1 MSDSQTTLVAYTKP
15 RVYIQTM
22 SMGIINVSDDII
34 NISVS
39 HQTDA
44 VSTCTITLL
53 NYSNAISGKY
63 NGLLHVGDK
72 IHVDY
77 LMNGTVFPQFTGRL
91 FSVPL
96 LNLNTENYSITA
108 QDCIGDMQWKWWCPY
123 STEAQEKYFTDNF
136 TNIVQAANTL
146 GEADSGMGN
155 VLLDFLQNVVGMPS
169 SMIKIAAFPDLN
181 NVMHNILKD
190 TVCNHDSNLE
200 NEYEKIFTEL
210 FGTIGDWGNS
220 NNSSAST
227 TPQVKLS
234 KTGQI
239 VATIRTLVN
248 QNANSR
254 NAPTSIMISTG
265 GSQPETWDTTYGRE
279 HTGKYGLTQ
288 QQCANHSHN
297 SPAYKLS
304 ETIQD
309 TIMSTIASTLLK
321 KYGNVSKA
329 IVGYFLED
337 WDGNWWGES
346 HLSSMNYTG
355 KSSLGDVITHTL
367 HELWD
372 DVDNRLTNG
381 FILINGTA
389 IKSSKDLSKYVV
401 TMGVNSNGTGE
412 TQKNSSSS
420 SSNSS
425 SNTNNSSAS
434 SSSSNTS
441 NSSNSSTTTIKPAA
455 GAQQTWQ
462 TFYNTYTPGSGK
474 YATGGNRSQI
484 MAEQCWALWETYGQY
499 LYHWTGPYH
508 GVGKQPDGQLP
519 GNPAPNKGNW
529 GYWTEIKNGQT
540 ALAQKVRS
548 KMLVIAPSETA
559 QTGDVVFF
567 KYTNTTKAGSG
578 QYAGFGHVAIVLKDN
593 GTTITVLNQWAG
605 QPLTTTTFEKNG
617 ANSAV
622 AGYLRPKIFG
632 NTAPVLNASTGS
644 SSSSS
649 ANSATSEAEEAYDDT
664 FKLFKYLDFNNT
676 NDIALSMNLSTT
688 DDMYDNV
695 PTLDY
700 VKSVCHAS
708 MRTFMSLPDG
718 SFGAF
723 VPDYYGFFSTTTGV
737 NNIINLPLSQVKTY
751 TTNVDKSSYK
761 THVFLLTDELTDG
774 ATMGVASTS
783 SLNTLTQLQNS
794 SGIITLPK
802 QGALLCKL
810 MDFSAAGVTNT
821 VQGISTLMNRWGV
834 SVLKK
839 QDMNIVSHVMTTIE
853 AVYEILTAWANVF
866 KTSMSIIFRP
876 DILPGVRLTVEGTG
890 TTYYVSGCT
899 HSWDVNGGGSTSLTL
914 SSPVTSSTHEI
925 GIN

>member
-44 VSTCTITLL
+44 VSTCNLTLL

-77 LMNGTVFPQFTGRL
+77 IMNGTVFPQFTGRL
-91 FSVPL
+91 FTVPL

-123 STEAQEKYFTDNF
+123 SQEAQEKYFTYNF

-155 VLLDFLQNVVGMPS
+155 VLLDFLENVVGMPS
-169 SMIKIAAFPDLN
+169 SMVKIAAFPDLN

-190 TVCNHDSNLE
+190 TVCDHDSNLE

-220 NNSSAST
+220 SNSSAST

-248 QNANSR
+248 QNANSK
-254 NAPTSIMISTG
+254 NAPTSIMISGG
-265 GSQPETWDTTYGRE
+265 GSQPAAWNTIYGVE

-288 QQCANHSHN
+288 QQCAQNKHN

-304 ETIQD
+304 ENIQD
-309 TIMSTIASTLLK
+309 TIMTTIAGNLLK
-321 KYGNVSKA
+321 QYGDVSKA
-329 IVGYFLED
+329 IVGYFIPG
-337 WDGNWWGES
+337 WDGDWWGDG
-346 HLSSMNYTG
+346 HLSSMNYNGSTSMG
-355 KSSLGDVITHTL
+355 HIITHTL

-372 DVDNRLTNG
+372 DVDNRLTNS

-389 IKSSKDLSKYVV
+389 IKSSKDLEKYVV
-401 TMGVNSNGTGE
+401 TEGVNANGTGE
-412 TQKNSSSS
+412 TTGSSNNSSGSSSSSSSSSNNSNSSSS
-420 SSNSS
+420 SSSS
-425 SNTNNSSAS
+425 S
-434 SSSSNTS
+434 
-441 NSSNSSTTTIKPAA
+441 TTIKPAS
-455 GAQQTWQ
+455 GAQKIWQ
-462 TFYNTYTPGSGK
+462 TFYNTYTPNSGK
-474 YATGGNRSQI
+474 YATGGNSTQL
-484 MAEQCWALWETYGQY
+484 AGEQCWALWETYAQY
-499 LYHWTGPYH
+499 LYHWTGTYH
-508 GVGKQPDGQLP
+508 GVGKQPDSQLP
-519 GNPAPNKGNW
+519 GNPSPTQGNW
-529 GYWTEIKNGQT
+529 GYWTEIRNGET
-540 ALAQKVRS
+540 ALAKKVQS

-567 KYTNTTKAGSG
+567 KYTNTTKAGAG
-578 QYAGFGHVAIVLKDN
+578 QYAGYGHVAIVLKDN
-593 GTTITVLNQWAG
+593 GSTITVLNQWAG

-617 ANSAV
+617 SSSAV
-622 AGYLRPKIFG
+622 AGYLRPKLFG
-632 NTAPVLNASTGS
+632 NTAPTLNGTNSGNSTGTT
-644 SSSSS
+644 
-649 ANSATSEAEEAYDDT
+649 NSATTEAEEAYDDT

-737 NNIINLPLSQVKTY
+737 NNIITLPLSQVKTY

-853 AVYEILTAWANVF
+853 AVYEMLTAWANVF

-890 TTYYVSGCT
+890 TTYYVSGCS
-899 HSWDVNGGGSTSLTL
+899 HSWDVNGGGTTSLTL
-914 SSPVTSSTHEI
+914 SSPVTTSTHEI

>member
-44 VSTCTITLL
+44 VSTCNLTLL

-77 LMNGTVFPQFTGRL
+77 IMNGTVFPQFTGRL
-91 FSVPL
+91 FTVPL

-123 STEAQEKYFTDNF
+123 SQEAQEKYFTYNF

-155 VLLDFLQNVVGMPS
+155 VLLDFLENVVGMPS
-169 SMIKIAAFPDLN
+169 SMVKIAAFPDLN

-190 TVCNHDSNLE
+190 TVCDHDTNLE

-220 NNSSAST
+220 SNSSAST

-248 QNANSR
+248 QNANSK
-254 NAPTSIMISTG
+254 NAPTSIMISG
-265 GSQPETWDTTYGRE
+265 GGAQPATWNTIYGVE

-288 QQCANHSHN
+288 QQCAQNKHN

-304 ETIQD
+304 EHIQD
-309 TIMSTIASTLLK
+309 TIMTTIAGNLLK
-321 KYGNVSKA
+321 QYGDVSKA
-329 IVGYFLED
+329 IVGYFIPG
-337 WDGNWWGES
+337 WDGDWWGDG
-346 HLSSMNYTG
+346 HLSSMNYNGSTSMG
-355 KSSLGDVITHTL
+355 HIITHTL
-367 HELWD
+367 GEIWD
-372 DVDNRLTNG
+372 DVDNRLTNS

-389 IKSSKDLSKYVV
+389 IKSSKDLEKYVV
-401 TMGVNSNGTGE
+401 TEGVNANGTGE
-412 TQKNSSSS
+412 SSSSSSSGSTSSASSSNNSNSNSSSS
-420 SSNSS
+420 SSSS
-425 SNTNNSSAS
+425 S
-434 SSSSNTS
+434 
-441 NSSNSSTTTIKPAA
+441 TTIKPAS
-455 GAQQTWQ
+455 GAQKIWQ
-462 TFYNTYTPGSGK
+462 TFYNTYMPGSGK
-474 YATGGNRSQI
+474 YATGGNSTQL
-484 MAEQCWALWETYGQY
+484 MGEQCWALWETYGNY
-499 LYHWTGPYH
+499 LYKWGEPG
-508 GVGKQPDGQLP
+508 GVGLQPKDNEL
-519 GNPAPNKGNW
+519 PAPPSPDKGNW
-529 GYWTEIKNGQT
+529 GYWTEIKDGET
-540 ALAQKVRS
+540 ALAKKVQS

-567 KYTNTTKAGSG
+567 KYTNTTKAGAG

-605 QPLTTTTFEKNG
+605 QPLTITTFEKNG
-617 ANSAV
+617 SSSAV
-622 AGYLRPKIFG
+622 AGYLRPKLFG
-632 NTAPVLNASTGS
+632 NTAPTLNGTNSGS
-644 SSSSS
+644 SSSG
-649 ANSATSEAEEAYDDT
+649 NSASSEAEEAYDDT

-676 NDIALSMNLSTT
+676 NDIDLSMNLSTT

-737 NNIINLPLSQVKTY
+737 NNIINLPLSQIKTY

-853 AVYEILTAWANVF
+853 AVYEMLTAWANVF

-890 TTYYVSGCT
+890 TTYYVSGCS
-899 HSWDVNGGGSTSLTL
+899 HSWDVNGGGTTSLTL
-914 SSPVTSSTHEI
+914 SSPVTTSTHEI

>member
-1 MSDSQTTLVAYTKP
+1 MVNSSQTTLVAYTKP

-22 SMGIINVSDDII
+22 SMGIIDVSDDII
-34 NISVS
+34 NINVS

-44 VSTCTITLL
+44 VSTCNITLL

-220 NNSSAST
+220 STSSAST
-227 TPQVKLS
+227 TKQVKLS

-248 QNANSR
+248 QNANSK
-254 NAPTSIMISTG
+254 NAPNSIMISCEG
-265 GSQPETWDTTYGRE
+265 AQPETWDTTYGTQ

-288 QQCANHSHN
+288 QQCAQQKHN

-304 ETIQD
+304 ESIQD
-309 TIMSTIASTLLK
+309 TIMSTIAGTLLK
-321 KYGNVSKA
+321 KYNDVNKA
-329 IVGYFLED
+329 IVGYFLKD
-337 WDGNWWGES
+337 WDGNWWGDG
-346 HLSSMNYTG
+346 HLTNMGLTG
-355 KSSLGDVITHTL
+355 KTSLGDTIVDTL
-367 HELWD
+367 HALWD
-372 DVDNRLTNG
+372 DVDNRLTNS
-381 FILINGTA
+381 FILINGNA

-401 TMGVNSNGTGE
+401 STGVNSNGTGE
-412 TQKNSSSS
+412 NSTSSSS
-420 SSNSS
+420 SSSS
-425 SNTNNSSAS
+425 STSNSAS
-434 SSSSNTS
+434 SSSSTS
-441 NSSNSSTTTIKPAA
+441 TNSTTSSSSTTIKPASN
-455 GAQQTWQ
+455 AQQTWQ
-462 TFYNTYTPGSGK
+462 TFYNTYTPNSGK
-474 YATGGNRSQI
+474 YATGGNSSQI
-484 MAEQCWALWETYGQY
+484 MAEQCWALWETYGNY
-499 LYHWTGPYH
+499 LYKWGAPG
-508 GVGKQPDGQLP
+508 GVGLQPKDNELP
-519 GNPAPNKGNW
+519 APPSPNKGNW

-540 ALAQKVRS
+540 ALAKKVRN
-548 KMLVIAPSETA
+548 KMLVIAPTETA

-567 KYTNTTKAGSG
+567 KYTRTTKAGSG
-578 QYAGFGHVAIVLKDN
+578 QYAGFGHVGIILTDN
-593 GTTITVLNQWAG
+593 GNTITVLNQWAG

-617 ANSAV
+617 SDSAV

-632 NTAPVLNASTGS
+632 NTAPVLNASNGNSSTTG
-644 SSSSS
+644 
-649 ANSATSEAEEAYDDT
+649 NSASSEAEEAYDDT

-723 VPDYYGFFSTTTGV
+723 VPDYYGFFSTTTGT
-737 NNIINLPLSQVKTY
+737 NNIISLPLSQVKTY

-783 SLNTLTQLQNS
+783 SLNALTQLQNS

-810 MDFSAAGVTNT
+810 MDFSAAGVPNT
-821 VQGISTLMNRWGV
+821 VNGISTLMNRWGV

-853 AVYEILTAWANVF
+853 AVYELLTSWANVF

-876 DILPGVRLTVEGTG
+876 DILPGVRLTVEGTN
-890 TTYYVSGCT
+890 TTYYVSGCS
-899 HSWDVNGGGSTSLTL
+899 HSWDASGGGTTSLTL
-914 SSPVTSSTHEI
+914 SSPVTTTTHEI